1 MFETDRDVLNWYEAQ
16 PRAINQDFINSINWS
31 EIRNYPLNREFFS
44 VLLYMRDIE
53 SFTELYYRELLRTPT
68 GKDPVIRKFMDRWNE
83 EEAQHGQLL
92 NRFLNEAGVETSTDW
107 RNEAKSNI
115 PLRYNVEYFIIP
127 YITNLFGRYFT
138 GAHMVWGTINEFTTL
153 QAYRRLWKLA
163 GHPVLEKLLRG
174 IAQEESIH
182 ANFYWSIA
190 RLELKRSGLSNTIAR
205 FIISTYWT
213 PVGHGTKPQREEDF
227 IISTLF
233 GGAEG
238 VEFFDRGVNQ
248 RLEQLPGFAG
258 NKIPTRRIASVTDT
272 HVGAKRS
279 S

>member
-1 MFETDRDVLNWYEAQ
+1 VFETDRDVLNWYEAQ
-16 PRAINQDFINSINWS
+16 PRAINREFLGGINWK
-31 EIRNYPLNREFFS
+31 EIQNYPLNREFLS

-83 EEAQHGQLL
+83 EEAEHGQLL
-92 NRFLNEAGVETSTDW
+92 NRFLNEAGVETSADW
-107 RNEAKSNI
+107 RLEAKSKI
-115 PLRYNVEYFIIP
+115 PLRYTVEYFITP

-153 QAYRRLWKLA
+153 QAYRRLWQLA
-163 GHPVLEKLLRG
+163 GHPVLEQLLRG

-182 ANFYWSIA
+182 AKFYWSIA
-190 RLELKRSGLSNTIAR
+190 RLELKRSRPSSLIAR
-205 FIISTYWT
+205 FIINSYWK
-213 PVGHGTKPQREEDF
+213 PVGHGTKPQAEEDF
-227 IISTLF
+227 IIATLF

-238 VEFFDRGVNQ
+238 VDFFDRGVNQ

-258 NKIPTRRIASVTDT
+258 NKIPTERIAGVTM
-272 HVGAKRS
+272 
-279 S
+279 

>member
-1 MFETDRDVLNWYEAQ
+1 MFETDRDVLDWYEQQ
-16 PRAINQDFINSINWS
+16 PRAINKEFLSNIPWREVADH
-31 EIRNYPLNREFFS
+31 PLGPEFFR

-83 EEAQHGQLL
+83 EEAEHGNLI
-92 NRFLNEAGVETSTDW
+92 NRFLNEAGVETAQDW
-107 RNEAKSNI
+107 RSEAKSKI
-115 PLRYNVEYFIIP
+115 PLRYTVEYFVGP

-153 QAYRRLWKLA
+153 QAYRRLWQIA
-163 GHPVLEKLLRG
+163 EHPVLERVLRA

-182 ANFYWSIA
+182 AYFYWSIA
-190 RLELKRSGLSNTIAR
+190 RLELKRSKFSNSLAQ
-205 FIISTYWT
+205 FIIKRFWG
-213 PVGHGTKPQREEDF
+213 PVGHGTKPQSEENF
-227 IISTLF
+227 IIATLF
-233 GGAEG
+233 GGDEG

-258 NKIPTRRIASVTDT
+258 NKVPTRRIASVTL
-272 HVGAKRS
+272 
-279 S
+279 

>member
-16 PRAINQDFINSINWS
+16 PRAINREFLSEINWA
-31 EIRNYPLNREFFS
+31 EIKQHPLNRQFLS
-44 VLLYMRDIE
+44 VLFYMRDIE

-83 EEAQHGQLL
+83 EEAEHGELL
-92 NRFLNEAGVETSTDW
+92 NRFLNEAGIETSADW
-107 RNEAKSNI
+107 RREAKANI
-115 PLRYNVEYFIIP
+115 PLRYNIEYFIIP

-163 GHPVLEKLLRG
+163 GHPVLEKLLRA

-182 ANFYWSIA
+182 AKFYWSIA
-190 RLELKRSGLSNTIAR
+190 RLELKSSRLSNIIAR
-205 FIISTYWT
+205 FIISSYWT
-213 PVGHGTKPQREEDF
+213 PVGHGTKPQAEEDF
-227 IISTLF
+227 IIATLF

-238 VEFFDRGVNQ
+238 VDFFDRGVNQ

-258 NKIPTRRIASVTDT
+258 NKIPTQRIASVTM
-272 HVGAKRS
+272 
-279 S
+279 

>member
-1 MFETDRDVLNWYEAQ
+1 MFETDCDVLNWYEAQ
-16 PRAINQDFINSINWS
+16 PRAVNQEFLKGINWN
-31 EIRNYPLNREFFS
+31 EVRDYPLNREFLS

-83 EEAQHGQLL
+83 EEAEHGQLL
-92 NRFLNEAGVETSTDW
+92 NRFLNEAGIETSADW
-107 RNEAKSNI
+107 RREAKMKI
-115 PLRYNVEYFIIP
+115 PLRYTVEYFVGP

-153 QAYRRLWKLA
+153 QAYRRLWQIA
-163 GHPVLEKLLRG
+163 EHPVLEKLLRG

-190 RLELKRSGLSNTIAR
+190 RLELKRSKLSGTIAR
-205 FIISTYWT
+205 AIINHVWS

-227 IISTLF
+227 IIATLF

-238 VEFFDRGVNQ
+238 VDFFDRGVNQ

-258 NKIPTRRIASVTDT
+258 NKIPTQRIASVTMM
-272 HVGAKRS
+272 
-279 S
+279 